1 MTPEPGLKEY
11 MPDEVLKQAMGKY
24 AEVLIIGV
32 DADENVDVKA
42 TIGLRPVQEM
52 NWLLDSVKF
61 NLIAGAYGDQ
71 E

>member
-1 MTPEPGLKEY
+1 MAVEPGLKEY

-32 DADENVDVKA
+32 DDQDNVEVKA

-61 NLIAGAYGDQ
+61 NLIAGAYG
-71 E
+71 EEE